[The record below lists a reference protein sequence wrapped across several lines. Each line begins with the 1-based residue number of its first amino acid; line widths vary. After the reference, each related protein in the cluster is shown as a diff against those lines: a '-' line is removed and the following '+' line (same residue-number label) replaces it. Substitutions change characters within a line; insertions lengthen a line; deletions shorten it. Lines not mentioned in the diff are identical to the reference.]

1 MDFPNSP
8 DLGASG
14 SQTARRKC
22 ENATSSSRPKAVK
35 RRNRAAISL
44 ALSEA
49 VGLPLAEQSEQPH
62 LAATSS
68 KQHSVPGLTLRELE
82 DERWCISPVLAKE
95 RLHEF
100 GLPYE
105 GRRAGLIY
113 SWSSVFRAEGLE
125 PEFAKTV
132 TAEERPDLF
141 EPLLDTSAAAALLG
155 YRDASSIRKLV
166 ASGEIRPD
174 TYLIFGRRGV
184 YRFRPG
190 ALEPLRKA
198 SLRGRIV

>member
-1 MDFPNSP
+1 MPL
-8 DLGASG
+8 DLSASA
-14 SQTARRKC
+14 SQTARQKC
-22 ENATSSSRPKAVK
+22 ENTTSSSRSKAVK
-35 RRNRAAISL
+35 RRNRTAISL

-49 VGLPLAEQSEQPH
+49 AGLPLAEQPEKPH
-62 LAATSS
+62 RTATSS
-68 KQHSVPGLTLRELE
+68 KQHCVPGLALRELE
-82 DERWCISPVLAKE
+82 DDRWCISPVLAKE

-113 SWSSVFRAEGLE
+113 SWASIFRAEGLE
-125 PEFAKTV
+125 PKFAKTV
-132 TAEERPDLF
+132 TVEERPDLF
-141 EPLLDTSAAAALLG
+141 DHLLDTSGAAALLG

-166 ASGEIRPD
+166 ASGQIGPD
-174 TYLIFGRRGV
+174 GYLIFGRRGV

>member
-1 MDFPNSP
+1 MDFFNSSKRN
-8 DLGASG
+8 ASC
-14 SQTARRKC
+14 SQLATREC
-22 ENATSSSRPKAVK
+22 ENATSSSRPKALK

-49 VGLPLAEQSEQPH
+49 AGLPLAEQPEPPH
-62 LAATSS
+62 LATTSS

-82 DERWCISPVLAKE
+82 DHRWCISPVLAKE

-113 SWSSVFRAEGLE
+113 SWASIFRAEGLE

-141 EPLLDTSAAAALLG
+141 EHLLDTSAAAALLG

-166 ASGEIRPD
+166 ASGQIGPD
-174 TYLIFGRRGV
+174 VYLIFGRRGV

-198 SLRGRIV
+198 SLRGKIV

>member
-1 MDFPNSP
+1 MDFFNSP
-8 DLGASG
+8 EQGASG
-14 SQTARRKC
+14 SQLADQEC
-22 ENATSSSRPKAVK
+22 EKEISSSRPRPLK
-35 RRNRAAISL
+35 RRDRAAISL
-44 ALSEA
+44 ALTQA
-49 VGLPLAEQSEQPH
+49 AGLPAAEQAEQT
-62 LAATSS
+62 ATASS

-82 DERWCISPVLAKE
+82 GGRWCISPALAKE

-113 SWSSVFRAEGLE
+113 SWASIFRAEGLE
-125 PEFAKTV
+125 PEFAKTITV
-132 TAEERPDLF
+132 EERPDLF
-141 EPLLDTSAAAALLG
+141 DNLLDTAGAAALLG
-155 YRDASSIRKLV
+155 YQDASSIRKFV
-166 ASGEIRPD
+166 ASGQIGPRA
-174 TYLIFGRRGV
+174 YLTFGRRGV

>member
-1 MDFPNSP
+1 MDFLTPLNLS
-8 DLGASG
+8 ASA

-35 RRNRAAISL
+35 RRNREAISL

-49 VGLPLAEQSEQPH
+49 AGLSLAEQPE
-62 LAATSS
+62 
-68 KQHSVPGLTLRELE
+68 QHSVPGLTLRELE
-82 DERWCISPVLAKE
+82 DDRWCISPVLAKE

-100 GLPYE
+100 GLPYA

-113 SWSSVFRAEGLE
+113 SWASIFRAEGLE
-125 PEFAKTV
+125 PKFAKTV
-132 TAEERPDLF
+132 TVEERPDLF
-141 EPLLDTSAAAALLG
+141 DHLLDTSGAAALLG

-166 ASGEIRPD
+166 ASGQIGPD
-174 TYLIFGRRGV
+174 GYLIFGRRGV

-190 ALEPLRKA
+190 ALEPLHKA